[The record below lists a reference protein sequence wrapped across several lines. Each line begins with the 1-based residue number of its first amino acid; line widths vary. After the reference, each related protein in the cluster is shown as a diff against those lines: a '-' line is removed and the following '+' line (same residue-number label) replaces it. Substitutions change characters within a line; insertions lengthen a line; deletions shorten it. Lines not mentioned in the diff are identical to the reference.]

1 MNMTLNDDVLDGLL
15 VRAQAAVREAS
26 TLNGVSRTP
35 SEVARGR
42 GDRVVSM
49 QDYRT
54 EAEAL
59 DALAQA

>member
-1 MNMTLNDDVLDGLL
+1 

-35 SEVARGR
+35 NEVARGR
-42 GDRVVSM
+42 GDRIVSM
-49 QDYRT
+49 QNYRT